1 MSTSLNAYRQQLAM
15 FQKDNKNTLSSII
28 VEEEIMLVL
37 KEVSQK
43 QKNNTLTFLNG
54 FVSNI
59 LSKIYDKEQTF
70 TIRLDEQKS
79 TVKVK
84 FYVTE
89 DNIEIEVKRPFVG
102 KGGGKLSVMSLAL
115 KLALMQVKGIKGSI
129 FLDEATKMVD
139 NSALKSLNTFLEEY
153 ARETNN
159 QIFLISHQETPAE
172 VTQLKLKKIGGETS
186 YEV

>member
-89 DNIEIEVKRPFVG
+89 DNIETFKDCWDWEVLSDKSCIDMTHELLIKYADRWNWAYIIDRYGDDSITYNEEFLEKYGEYIPASELGGSKLWDCIIEKRI
-102 KGGGKLSVMSLAL
+102 KAL
-115 KLALMQVKGIKGSI
+115 KQEILA
-129 FLDEATKMVD
+129 
-139 NSALKSLNTFLEEY
+139 
-153 ARETNN
+153 
-159 QIFLISHQETPAE
+159 
-172 VTQLKLKKIGGETS
+172 
-186 YEV
+186 

>member
-1 MSTSLNAYRQQLAM
+1 MNTSLNAYRQQLAM

-102 KGGGKLSVMSLAL
+102 KGGGKLSV
-115 KLALMQVKGIKGSI
+115 
-129 FLDEATKMVD
+129 
-139 NSALKSLNTFLEEY
+139 
-153 ARETNN
+153 
-159 QIFLISHQETPAE
+159 IS
-172 VTQLKLKKIGGETS
+172 
-186 YEV
+186 

>member
-102 KGGGKLSVMSLAL
+102 KGG
-115 KLALMQVKGIKGSI
+115 
-129 FLDEATKMVD
+129 
-139 NSALKSLNTFLEEY
+139 
-153 ARETNN
+153 
-159 QIFLISHQETPAE
+159 
-172 VTQLKLKKIGGETS
+172 
-186 YEV
+186 

>member
-89 DNIEIEVKRPFVG
+89 DNIEIEVKRPFVE
-102 KGGGKLSVMSLAL
+102 KV
-115 KLALMQVKGIKGSI
+115 
-129 FLDEATKMVD
+129 
-139 NSALKSLNTFLEEY
+139 
-153 ARETNN
+153 
-159 QIFLISHQETPAE
+159 
-172 VTQLKLKKIGGETS
+172 GEN
-186 YEV
+186 YRLYL